1 MIGIQATFI
10 NPALWITTPLD
21 VTVLVPTLQNIAE
34 GFKQLSYTVNLIIIS
49 VCLNSNCVIVMNS
62 V

>member
-34 GFKQLSYTVNLIIIS
+34 GFKQLSYAVNLIIIS

>member
-21 VTVLVPTLQNIAE
+21 VTVLVPTLQSIAE
-34 GFKQLSYTVNLIIIS
+34 GFKQLSYAVNLIIIS